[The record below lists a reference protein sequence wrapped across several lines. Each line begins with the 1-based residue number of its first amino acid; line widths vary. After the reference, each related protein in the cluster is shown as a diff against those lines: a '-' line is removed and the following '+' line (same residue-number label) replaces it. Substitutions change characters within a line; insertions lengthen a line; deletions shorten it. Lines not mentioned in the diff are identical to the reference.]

1 MICSEILLVLVLII
15 LAWMVWI
22 LMNGDNG
29 FSNIKKEKF
38 TGTIELPQNKPG
50 MLTPSQLKAQEDR
63 MQPVDI
69 QPVVGPELESFA
81 GEGNTL
87 RNNISSLINRRFGIN
102 RPNKPNETEKPDDT
116 KQPERK
122 VEAPAEDEKF
132 TPEIKYEG
140 FANVSGYGDMTH
152 DAAPFKGAS
161 VEDDGKYLTVKY
173 SGLVDGAP
181 GEAVQIEG
189 TDLLTAPLV
198 DNMLYTNS
206 IANVNRNASQ
216 DLRGDIPVQ
225 FNESYTPF
233 YSSTIYGAPLS
244 QHTMTIGTV

>member
-1 MICSEILLVLVLII
+1 MICSEILLVLVLIV
-15 LAWMVWI
+15 LAWMVWL
-22 LMNGDNG
+22 LMSG
-29 FSNIKKEKF
+29 EKF
-38 TGTIELPQNKPG
+38 TNAKKQHKKEHFADTVELPVLKPG
-50 MLTPSQLKAQEDR
+50 RFTPAQVKVEQER
-63 MQPVDI
+63 MKPVDI
-69 QPVVGPELESFA
+69 EPVVGPELA
-81 GEGNTL
+81 
-87 RNNISSLINRRFGIN
+87 
-102 RPNKPNETEKPDDT
+102 
-116 KQPERK
+116 
-122 VEAPAEDEKF
+122 KF
-132 TPEIKYEG
+132 TNAEVAQPVVQPVAQPASNIPTIKYEG

-152 DAAPFKGAS
+152 DAAPFKDAT

-173 SGLVDGAP
+173 SGLVDGTP

-244 QHTMTIGTV
+244 QHTMTIGTI

>member
-1 MICSEILLVLVLII
+1 M
-15 LAWMVWI
+15 
-22 LMNGDNG
+22 
-29 FSNIKKEKF
+29 K
-38 TGTIELPQNKPG
+38 
-50 MLTPSQLKAQEDR
+50 
-63 MQPVDI
+63 PVDI
-69 QPVVGPELESFA
+69 QPVVGPELA
-81 GEGNTL
+81 
-87 RNNISSLINRRFGIN
+87 
-102 RPNKPNETEKPDDT
+102 
-116 KQPERK
+116 
-122 VEAPAEDEKF
+122 KF
-132 TPEIKYEG
+132 TNAEVQQVIQPVAEYVVPEQNSNIPVIKYEG

-152 DAAPFKGAS
+152 DAAPFKDAS
-161 VEDDGKYLTVKY
+161 VDDDGKYLTVKY
-173 SGLVDGAP
+173 SGLVDGKP

>member
-1 MICSEILLVLVLII
+1 MICSEILLVLVLIV
-15 LAWMVWI
+15 LAWMVWL
-22 LMNGDNG
+22 LMSGDDFTN
-29 FSNIKKEKF
+29 SKKEKF
-38 TGTIELPQNKPG
+38 TGTIDLPQMKPG
-50 MLTPSQLKAQEDR
+50 MLTPRQLKAQEDR
-63 MQPVDI
+63 MKPVDI
-69 QPVVGPELESFA
+69 QPVVGPELENFA
-81 GEGNTL
+81 GDKDTL
-87 RNNISSLINRRFGIN
+87 RGRISSLIHRRFGL
-102 RPNKPNETEKPDDT
+102 NKEKPANEA
-116 KQPERK
+116 KQPYGPTEPEQK
-122 VEAPAEDEKF
+122 ASEKTESETF

-152 DAAPFKGAS
+152 DAAPFKGAT

-173 SGLVDGAP
+173 SGLVDGTP

-244 QHTMTIGTV
+244 QHTMTIGTL

>member
-1 MICSEILLVLVLII
+1 MICSEILLVLVLIV
-15 LAWMVWI
+15 LAWMVYL
-22 LMNGDNG
+22 LMSGDKFTN
-29 FSNIKKEKF
+29 SIKNKFTNKEKF
-38 TGTIELPQNKPG
+38 TDNTVNLLNNQITPGRFLAPQ
-50 MLTPSQLKAQEDR
+50 LQAERER
-63 MQPVDI
+63 MKPVDI
-69 QPVVGPELESFA
+69 KPVVGPELLAFTNADVAKPIIQENVS
-81 GEGNTL
+81 NT
-87 RNNISSLINRRFGIN
+87 
-102 RPNKPNETEKPDDT
+102 PT
-116 KQPERK
+116 
-122 VEAPAEDEKF
+122 
-132 TPEIKYEG
+132 IKYEG

-152 DAAPFKGAS
+152 DAAPFKDAT

-173 SGLVDGAP
+173 SGLVDGTP
-181 GEAVQIEG
+181 GEAIQIEG

-244 QHTMTIGTV
+244 QHTMTIGTI

>member
-1 MICSEILLVLVLII
+1 MICSEILLVLVLIV
-15 LAWMVWI
+15 LAWMVWL
-22 LMNGDNG
+22 LMSGDRFTNTKKQ
-29 FSNIKKEKF
+29 IKKEHF
-38 TGTIELPQNKPG
+38 ADTVELPVLKPG
-50 MLTPSQLKAQEDR
+50 RFTPEQVKVETER
-63 MQPVDI
+63 MRPVDI
-69 QPVVGPELESFA
+69 KPVVGPQLQTFVNAEVAQPVVQVAEPVVPEQNS
-81 GEGNTL
+81 
-87 RNNISSLINRRFGIN
+87 NI
-102 RPNKPNETEKPDDT
+102 P
-116 KQPERK
+116 
-122 VEAPAEDEKF
+122 V
-132 TPEIKYEG
+132 IKYEG

-152 DAAPFKGAS
+152 DAAPFKDAS

-173 SGLVDGAP
+173 SGLVDGTP

>member
-1 MICSEILLVLVLII
+1 MICSEILLVLVLIV
-15 LAWMVWI
+15 LAWMVYL
-22 LMNGDNG
+22 LMSGDKFTN
-29 FSNIKKEKF
+29 SIKNKFTNKEKF
-38 TGTIELPQNKPG
+38 TDTTIQLPQVKPG
-50 MLTPSQLKAQEDR
+50 QFLPKQQEVERQR
-63 MQPVDI
+63 MTPVDI
-69 QPVVGPELESFA
+69 KPVVGPELLAFTNADNAQQVAQPVTPQVVAEPVS
-81 GEGNTL
+81 
-87 RNNISSLINRRFGIN
+87 NI
-102 RPNKPNETEKPDDT
+102 PT
-116 KQPERK
+116 
-122 VEAPAEDEKF
+122 
-132 TPEIKYEG
+132 IKYEG

-152 DAAPFKGAS
+152 DAAPFKDAT

-173 SGLVDGAP
+173 SGLVDGTP

>member
-1 MICSEILLVLVLII
+1 MICSEILLVLVLIV
-15 LAWMVWI
+15 LAWMVWL
-22 LMNGDNG
+22 LMSGGDKFTNGKKQP
-29 FSNIKKEKF
+29 KKEHF
-38 TGTIELPQNKPG
+38 ADTVELPVLKPG
-50 MLTPSQLKAQEDR
+50 RFTPEQVKVEQER
-63 MQPVDI
+63 MKPVDI
-69 QPVVGPELESFA
+69 QPVVGPELA
-81 GEGNTL
+81 
-87 RNNISSLINRRFGIN
+87 
-102 RPNKPNETEKPDDT
+102 
-116 KQPERK
+116 
-122 VEAPAEDEKF
+122 KF
-132 TPEIKYEG
+132 TNAEVVQPVAQQVAEPVVPEQNSNIPVIKYEG

-152 DAAPFKGAS
+152 DAAPFKDAT

-173 SGLVDGAP
+173 TGLVDGTP

-244 QHTMTIGTV
+244 QHTMTIGTI

>member
-1 MICSEILLVLVLII
+1 MICSEILLVLVLIV
-15 LAWMVWI
+15 LAWMVYL
-22 LMNGDNG
+22 LMSDDKFTN
-29 FSNIKKEKF
+29 SIKNKFTNKEKF
-38 TGTIELPQNKPG
+38 TDNTIQLPQVKPG
-50 MLTPSQLKAQEDR
+50 QFLPQQQQVERER
-63 MQPVDI
+63 MMPVDI
-69 QPVVGPELESFA
+69 KPVVGPELLAFTNADSIPVAPQSVAEP
-81 GEGNTL
+81 
-87 RNNISSLINRRFGIN
+87 ISNV
-102 RPNKPNETEKPDDT
+102 P
-116 KQPERK
+116 
-122 VEAPAEDEKF
+122 V
-132 TPEIKYEG
+132 IKYEG
-140 FANVSGYGDMTH
+140 FANVSGYGETTH

-173 SGLVDGAP
+173 SGLVDGKP

>member
-1 MICSEILLVLVLII
+1 MICSEILLVLVLIV
-15 LAWMVWI
+15 LAWMVYL
-22 LMNGDNG
+22 LMSGDKFTN
-29 FSNIKKEKF
+29 SIKNKFTNKEKF
-38 TGTIELPQNKPG
+38 TDNTIQLPQVKPG
-50 MLTPSQLKAQEDR
+50 QFLPQQQQVERER
-63 MQPVDI
+63 MIPVDI
-69 QPVVGPELESFA
+69 KPVVGPELLAFTNAESIPVA
-81 GEGNTL
+81 PQSVAEP
-87 RNNISSLINRRFGIN
+87 ISNV
-102 RPNKPNETEKPDDT
+102 P
-116 KQPERK
+116 
-122 VEAPAEDEKF
+122 V
-132 TPEIKYEG
+132 IKYEG
-140 FANVSGYGDMTH
+140 FANVSGYGETTH

-173 SGLVDGAP
+173 SGLVDGKP

>member
-15 LAWMVWI
+15 LAWMVYI
-22 LMNGDNG
+22 LMS
-29 FSNIKKEKF
+29 SNSFTNTKKNNTKENF
-38 TGTIELPQNKPG
+38 ADTVELPVLKPG
-50 MLTPSQLKAQEDR
+50 RFTPAQVKVEQER
-63 MQPVDI
+63 MEPVDI
-69 QPVVGPELESFA
+69 KPVVGPELA
-81 GEGNTL
+81 
-87 RNNISSLINRRFGIN
+87 
-102 RPNKPNETEKPDDT
+102 
-116 KQPERK
+116 
-122 VEAPAEDEKF
+122 KF
-132 TPEIKYEG
+132 TNAGVAQPVAETFVQPVAQSVAEPVSNIPVIKYEG

-152 DAAPFKGAS
+152 DAAPFKDAT

-173 SGLVDGAP
+173 SGLVDGTP
-181 GEAVQIEG
+181 GEAIQIEG

>member
-15 LAWMVWI
+15 LAWMVYL
-22 LMNGDNG
+22 LMSGERFTNTKKQSTKEHFDET
-29 FSNIKKEKF
+29 IKLPEIKAGRF
-38 TGTIELPQNKPG
+38 TPA
-50 MLTPSQLKAQEDR
+50 KAKVEQER
-63 MQPVDI
+63 MKPVDI
-69 QPVVGPELESFA
+69 QPVVGPELA
-81 GEGNTL
+81 
-87 RNNISSLINRRFGIN
+87 
-102 RPNKPNETEKPDDT
+102 
-116 KQPERK
+116 
-122 VEAPAEDEKF
+122 KF
-132 TPEIKYEG
+132 TNAEVIPQSIAQPVAEQISNIPVIKYDG
-140 FANVSGYGDMTH
+140 FANVSGYGEKTH
-152 DAAPFKGAS
+152 DAAPFKDAS

-173 SGLVDGAP
+173 TGLVDGAP

>member
-1 MICSEILLVLVLII
+1 MICSEILLVLVLIV
-15 LAWMVWI
+15 LAWMVWL
-22 LMNGDNG
+22 LMSGGDKFTNGKKQP
-29 FSNIKKEKF
+29 KKEHF
-38 TGTIELPQNKPG
+38 ADTVELPVLKPG
-50 MLTPSQLKAQEDR
+50 RFTPEQVKVEQER
-63 MQPVDI
+63 MKPVDI
-69 QPVVGPELESFA
+69 QPVVGPELA
-81 GEGNTL
+81 
-87 RNNISSLINRRFGIN
+87 
-102 RPNKPNETEKPDDT
+102 
-116 KQPERK
+116 
-122 VEAPAEDEKF
+122 KF
-132 TPEIKYEG
+132 TNAEVQQVIQPVAEHVVPEQNSNIPVIKYEG

-173 SGLVDGAP
+173 SGLVDGAS

-206 IANVNRNASQ
+206 IANVNRNASN